1 MFGIILEAPK
11 GRPPPGPA
19 GFTRRSRDSSPRC
32 PLPEVACCSGSCWP
46 AAVNL
51 AAGARRPAIERAIL
65 AGNHYAHADSAA
77 RAVNQL
83 VPPEEPLAVVVYDGD
98 MLDELDVAV
107 WFDYRSKWLLYPRD
121 LVLFR
126 VDPTQPLRRVAAPG
140 DPPPPSG
147 EAGYLRSSY
156 LLFFRATA
164 PPTLP
169 KADLEIL
176 AQDPMWIL
184 ARSRAAGASR
194 P

>member
-1 MFGIILEAPK
+1 MSTPR
-11 GRPPPGPA
+11 GRLLQRIVLA
-19 GFTRRSRDSSPRC
+19 G
-32 PLPEVACCSGSCWP
+32 LLLG

-83 VPPEEPLAVVVYDGD
+83 VPPEEPLAVVVYNGD

-147 EAGYLRSSY
+147 EAGYLRSAY

-184 ARSRAAGASR
+184 ARSRAAGASW